1 MRKEAERKRKTT
13 RSTLLLKVAVAEVR
27 MEVAAHTVSARIPLW
42 LVHVVIF
49 QVDQVEEVTAA
60 AVVVVVVTVAVV
72 RPTID
77 RTFVGQLD
85 LSLLLPR
92 MNDGAFF

>member
-42 LVHVVIF
+42 LVHVAVF

-60 AVVVVVVTVAVV
+60 VVVVVTVAVV
-72 RPTID
+72 HPTID